1 MTNFDDPR
9 TFVPPPSLEWQEA
22 HGWKDGKPPP
32 GADGADVIEP
42 PSDLPTTLSAQA
54 WMQRDFIPG
63 EEVGEAEALGIRIDV
78 HGGTMPLVVLS
89 VKVIRYGGRRG
100 GCCGRDATRRA
111 TEQQAVWC
119 LARSAASSWLASSS
133 SSALESLP
141 ALRFSTRTQ
150 PPRSPTPVTCP

>member
-78 HGGTMPLVVLS
+78 HGGTMPLVILS
-89 VKVIRYGGRRG
+89 VKVIRQLQIGVDGRPSP
-100 GCCGRDATRRA
+100 AM
-111 TEQQAVWC
+111 TE
-119 LARSAASSWLASSS
+119 
-133 SSALESLP
+133 
-141 ALRFSTRTQ
+141 
-150 PPRSPTPVTCP
+150 